1 VTTDWN
7 ARGPSRN
14 LTGPRASS
22 IQHALGRVFGLDL
35 VLLHAPSVWDFRNEV
50 IVQGPLA
57 DVIPS
62 TTEFEMY
69 PIGLTSIASYLE
81 ANNYNTRLVNL
92 AYRMLRTPG
101 FDVRERIAA
110 LKAPVFGIDLH
121 WLPHANGA
129 LGIAELV
136 KQIHPDAKVLLG
148 GLSASYFH
156 LELMDNPAV
165 DFVLRGDST
174 EEPCRQLLQALRDGS
189 SLEAVQ
195 NLTWRRRDGTVVVN
209 PLTFVPIDL
218 DWIDVPAYDFML
230 HAVFKYRSLADFLPY
245 LNWLR
250 YPSTMLLNSRG
261 CTFDCAICGGSRSAY
276 STVAGRTRAGMRSPE
291 KLVADATL
299 ISTFSRA
306 PIFMVHDPRVGG
318 VARSERF
325 FELFA
330 ATKIPNELVIEV
342 FSPADRDFFRMVS
355 AATRCWSLQITI
367 ESPDPAIRKANGKFG
382 VSNEAVEATLA
393 AALAEGCDKLDLF
406 FMVGLSG
413 QTPTK
418 ALETVDYCR
427 HLIQRFG
434 ADKRLQF
441 YIAPLGPFLD
451 PGSRAYEHPEQLGF
465 HRRFTTLAEH
475 RAALLGPT
483 WQDMLSYHTDWMSR
497 EEIVA
502 TTYRVGREL
511 NDLKHEAGLIDD
523 DTHAIV
529 DQHLTSAVR
538 ILADVQAL
546 STVPEP
552 ERRRRLRLL
561 QAASQAANTSSLV
574 GENELKWK
582 TATGIRISRLLIRH
596 LVAALPREFVH
607 GIARLRGQYDTAI
620 ATPESVTAASR
631 SRPLRKVG
639 QQLADFPR
647 DLQIFAGGD
656 D

>member
-1 VTTDWN
+1 MPALEKHVIRD
-7 ARGPSRN
+7 G
-14 LTGPRASS
+14 
-22 IQHALGRVFGLDL
+22 LGRVFGLDL
-35 VLLHAPSVWDFRNEV
+35 VLLHAPSVWDFRDEV

-69 PIGLTSIASYLE
+69 PIGLTSIAAYLE

-92 AYRMLRTPG
+92 AYRMLRTPR
-101 FDVRERIAA
+101 FDVRKRIAA

-136 KQIHPDAKVLLG
+136 KQIHPNTKVLLG

-156 LELMDNPAV
+156 LELMDNPAI

-174 EEPCRQLLQALRDGS
+174 EEPCRQLLQALREGS
-189 SLEAVQ
+189 PLEAVQ
-195 NLTWRRRDGTVVVN
+195 NLTWRRADGTVVVN
-209 PLTFVPIDL
+209 PLTFVPVDL

-230 HAVFKYRSLADFLPY
+230 HAVFKYRSFADFLPY
-245 LNWLR
+245 LDWLR

-261 CTFDCAICGGSRSAY
+261 CTLDCAICGGSRSAY
-276 STVAGRTRAGMRSPE
+276 GTVAGRSQAGMRSPE
-291 KLVADATL
+291 KLVADAVL

-318 VARSERF
+318 IARSEHF
-325 FELFA
+325 FQLLA
-330 ATKIPNELVIEV
+330 AAKVPNELVVEV
-342 FSPADRDFFRMVS
+342 FFPADRHFFHTVA
-355 AATRCWSLQITI
+355 AATQRWSLQITI

-382 VSNEAVEATLA
+382 VSNDVVEATLA
-393 AALAEGCDKLDLF
+393 GALAEGCDKIDLF

-413 QTPTK
+413 QTPAK

-427 HLIQRFG
+427 HLIEKFG

-441 YIAPLGPFLD
+441 YVAPLGPFLD

-465 HRRFTTLAEH
+465 HRRFSTLAEH

-511 NDLKHEAGLIDD
+511 NDLKHDAGLIDD
-523 DTHAIV
+523 ATHSIV
-529 DQHLTSAVR
+529 HEHLTSAVR
-538 ILADVQAL
+538 ILAEVQAL
-546 STVPEP
+546 STIPEP
-552 ERRRRLRLL
+552 ERHRRLRLL
-561 QAASQAANTSSLV
+561 QSASQNANTSSLV
-574 GENELKWK
+574 GVNELKWK
-582 TATGIRISRLLIRH
+582 TATGIRISRVLIRH
-596 LVAALPREFVH
+596 VTAALPRELAH
-607 GIARLRGQYDTAI
+607 GIARLRGHYDTAV
-620 ATPESVTAASR
+620 ATPQCVTAAPR
-631 SRPLRKVG
+631 TPRTRKIS
-639 QQLADFPR
+639 QT
-647 DLQIFAGGD
+647 
-656 D
+656 